1 MKPITEVIRD
11 KELEIQRVREEME
24 GLLRQKEQHIKAIEA
39 EIETL
44 RAAAKIIADTTG
56 QPQAAPAA
64 APHAPVAPVAPIAPV
79 VESFP
84 VQSVAASGPEPARK
98 RWP

>member
-11 KELEIQRVREEME
+11 KEMEIQRVREEIE
-24 GLLRQKEQHIKAIEA
+24 AQLRQKEQHIKGIEA

-44 RAAAKIIADTTG
+44 RAAAKIIAETTG
-56 QPQAAPAA
+56 QPQPAPA
-64 APHAPVAPVAPIAPV
+64 PAPVAPHAPV

-84 VQSVAASGPEPARK
+84 VQSIQASGPEPARK

>member
-11 KELEIQRVREEME
+11 KELEMQQVREEME
-24 GLLRQKEQHIKAIEA
+24 ALLREKELHIKNIER
-39 EIETL
+39 EVETL
-44 RAAAKIIADTTG
+44 RAAAKIIAETTG

-64 APHAPVAPVAPIAPV
+64 PHTPAAPV

-84 VQSVAASGPEPARK
+84 VQSAQTAAHEPARK

>member
-1 MKPITEVIRD
+1 MKPITEVIHD

-24 GLLRQKEQHIKAIEA
+24 ALLREKEQRIKGIEA

-56 QPQAAPAA
+56 QPQASPAA
-64 APHAPVAPVAPIAPV
+64 APVAVPHAPV

-84 VQSVAASGPEPARK
+84 VQSVQASGSEPARK